1 MEIVLTATRWFNP
14 ILSNLILKKADF
26 STLKNLLFLLISFK
40 NPFSNKISRQHYKDL
55 KLGITLKH
63 SIKIALNCAHY
74 NTKYINFA
82 KRFAIKNLKRN
93 SNVTFNYI
101 ENNMKKFMLNIQLD
115 GLDNETRM
123 KLLPKE
129 QELVKELEQNG
140 TIVDTFI
147 KLDMSG
153 IFIVAMAADTDDVH
167 SKLSI
172 LPYYPYMK
180 IEIIPVRVVNSINQ

>member
-1 MEIVLTATRWFNP
+1 
-14 ILSNLILKKADF
+14 
-26 STLKNLLFLLISFK
+26 
-40 NPFSNKISRQHYKDL
+40 
-55 KLGITLKH
+55 
-63 SIKIALNCAHY
+63 
-74 NTKYINFA
+74 
-82 KRFAIKNLKRN
+82 
-93 SNVTFNYI
+93 
-101 ENNMKKFMLNIQLD
+101 MLNIQLD

-180 IEIIPVRVVNSINQ
+180 IEIIPVRVVNSINQEN